1 MMIDKYIVMGLGVE
15 GEASLRFLLK
25 NVLPSDI
32 LISDQNG
39 KALDSD
45 KFKELTNNIPRENIF
60 LGENYLDALNFGN
73 IVVKSAGVCINKL
86 EKLKDFI
93 ENQNV
98 KLSSNTDLFFE
109 NKKGKVIAITGS
121 KGKSTTT
128 TLTYEIFKNAGFDA
142 RLIGNIGNAATNEL
156 ETETENTI

>member
-32 LISDQNG
+32 LISDQNE

-60 LGENYLDALNFGN
+60 LGENYLDALNF
-73 IVVKSAGVCINKL
+73 
-86 EKLKDFI
+86 
-93 ENQNV
+93 
-98 KLSSNTDLFFE
+98 
-109 NKKGKVIAITGS
+109 
-121 KGKSTTT
+121 
-128 TLTYEIFKNAGFDA
+128 
-142 RLIGNIGNAATNEL
+142 
-156 ETETENTI
+156 